1 MYKEPQ
7 NQGNNVF
14 LSGMAVL
21 LSTLALLFSGFTIYQ
36 VFTWQQK
43 VTASPPNLFSSNLSN
58 STTSVLPVGSPESKT
73 TDDSGVQFGQ
83 FVQYAFRN
91 KAHVE
96 LLKVNRIKG
105 RDVVNVQ
112 FRVRLLTPD
121 KTTYGTDIINPRG
134 TTARNP
140 ETSETYV
147 AVPEQATDSVTSFSM
162 SMNKQT
168 TVDGYVWLKVP
179 EGVNTLNIYM
189 TNTAA
194 FQNVPISN

>member
-1 MYKEPQ
+1 
-7 NQGNNVF
+7 
-14 LSGMAVL
+14 MAIVL
-21 LSTLALLFSGFTIYQ
+21 LSSFAAYQ
-36 VFTWQQK
+36 VFNLQQK
-43 VTASPPNLFSSNLSN
+43 ATTSALNPLYNNLSN
-58 STTSVLPVGSPESKT
+58 GVNSSLPVGSPESKT
-73 TDDSGVQFGQ
+73 VDDSGVQFGQ

-112 FRVRLLTPD
+112 FRVRLLTPV
-121 KTTYGTDIINPRG
+121 KTTDGTDIINPIG

-147 AVPEQATDSVTSFSM
+147 AVPKQATESVALFSM
-162 SMNKQT
+162 SVNKQK

-179 EGVNTLNIYM
+179 EGVNTLNIYIP
-189 TNTAA
+189 NTSA
-194 FQNVPISN
+194 FQNVPVST